1 MQPDSR
7 TGTFAVPFLSTISE
21 IMTFGISLIAP
32 TYRRADSL
40 RRLLGSLAECEACDT
55 AFEVIVVDNANDSET
70 QTVCRETAKS
80 MPHLRCIT
88 EHNAG
93 LSNARNTGIVAARYE
108 YVVLLDDDVTFTP
121 NWLNLLAA
129 EIAAQGPM
137 IYCPRLVT
145 PREPNWEPWLNTR
158 LDSGVGQYDFG
169 EDTKTVEYSKAKIPV
184 GAAVAFPKEFHQR
197 FGPFNT
203 NLDRVKRQLLGGSDT
218 LFFNRAFAAKID
230 VRYVGNSVVFHHLS
244 EEKLKREYWLRQAY
258 DGGRSLIRMK
268 GQSLSA
274 RTSTLCESVCKAPLH
289 LLWACLARKNSFT
302 HLYSSAA
309 HAGRMKE
316 SLFWW
321 GERIA
326 G

>member
-1 MQPDSR
+1 M
-7 TGTFAVPFLSTISE
+7 TLH

-32 TYRRADSL
+32 TYRRADLL
-40 RRLLGSLAECEACDT
+40 RQLLISFAECEACDT
-55 AFEVIVVDNANDSET
+55 PVELIVVDNANDNET
-70 QTVCRETAKS
+70 QELCRETTKS
-80 MPHLRCIT
+80 MPHLRCIA

-93 LSNARNTGIVAARYE
+93 LSNARNTGIAAARYE
-108 YVVLLDDDVTFTP
+108 YVILLDDDVTFAP
-121 NWLNLLAA
+121 DWLPVLAE
-129 EIAAQGPM
+129 EITSHGPM

-145 PREPNWEPWLNTR
+145 PREPTWEPWLNTR

-169 EDTKTVEYSKAKIPV
+169 DDTKTIEYFKAKIPV

-218 LFFNRAFAAKID
+218 LFFNTAFEAKID

-258 DGGRSLIRMK
+258 DGGRSLIRMNR
-268 GQSLSA
+268 QSLSA
-274 RTSTLCESVCKAPLH
+274 RTSTLGESICKAPLH
-289 LLWACLARKNSFT
+289 LLWACIARRNSFA
-302 HLYSSAA
+302 HLYSSVA

-321 GERIA
+321 GESIA